1 MKHELLRLFQS
12 AVDPSD
18 VDAVRKL
25 FTDDVA
31 PAFRHLDGCLS
42 IELIIGFETNAGGL
56 VDGAAIS
63 RWSSREAMEKAL
75 ASREAREGLVRIL
88 GLLRQEPVTRLF
100 EVVA

>member
-1 MKHELLRLFQS
+1 MPNELLRMFQS

-25 FTDDVA
+25 FNDDVA
-31 PAFRHLDGCLS
+31 PAFRHLEGCLA
-42 IELIIGFETNAGGL
+42 IELAIGFDTNAGGL
-56 VDGAAIS
+56 VEGAAIS
-63 RWSSREAMEKAL
+63 RWASRQAMEKAL

-88 GLLRQEPVTRLF
+88 ALLRQEPVTRLF